1 MKNGSKTAVN
11 LITICLEPHS
21 RKTLKETYFK
31 IDWRLKVNVIHFRP
45 FELILY

>member
-1 MKNGSKTAVN
+1 MKNGSKTTVN
-11 LITICLEPHS
+11 LITICLEPR